1 MKDHFD
7 EDRSEDQI
15 LQMLY
20 YDSVDISKGIDP
32 TKSNKSRE
40 RMFVT
45 IGFLIMDS
53 NFKIMYI
60 IIVVI

>member
-1 MKDHFD
+1 
-7 EDRSEDQI
+7 
-15 LQMLY
+15 MLY

-32 TKSNKSRE
+32 TKTNKSRE

>member
-1 MKDHFD
+1 
-7 EDRSEDQI
+7 
-15 LQMLY
+15 MLY
-20 YDSVDISKGIDP
+20 YDSVHISEGIDP

-53 NFKIMYI
+53 NFKIMYV

>member
-20 YDSVDISKGIDP
+20 YDSVDISKRIDP